1 MGNLEPVIW
10 SHLLKKSLMKNFIF
24 YAVIV
29 LPKLEF
35 TIQKLKME
43 TAKQCMNLFNTTEEA
58 G

>member
-1 MGNLEPVIW
+1 
-10 SHLLKKSLMKNFIF
+10 MKNFIF

-43 TAKQCMNLFNTTEEA
+43 TAKQGVNLFNTTEEA